1 MNEITTAL
9 TSVSGALTE
18 TISIA
23 NIATILGTVLGASVV
38 LYLGWFGI
46 RKLIS
51 VVTNAAKGRLKV

>member
-1 MNEITTAL
+1 MNEISTAL
-9 TSVSGALTE
+9 TSVSSALTE
-18 TISIA
+18 TITIG
-23 NIATILGTVLGASVV
+23 NIATILGTVIGAAVV